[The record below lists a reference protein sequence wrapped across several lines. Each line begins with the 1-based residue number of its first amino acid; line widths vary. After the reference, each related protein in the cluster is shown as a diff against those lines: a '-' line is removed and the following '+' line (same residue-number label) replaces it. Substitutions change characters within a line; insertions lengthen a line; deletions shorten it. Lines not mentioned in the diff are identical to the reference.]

1 MIEAKEDDA
10 TALLPELENLRA
22 ALILNAATM
31 DKVMESAPDL
41 PLLGMVTNLTSRL
54 NNLES
59 RTRTTNRITVE
70 DFNLE
75 SQSLSQ
81 LKTSIA
87 RLGTEPF

>member
-41 PLLGMVTNLTSRL
+41 PLLGMVSNLTSRF

-75 SQSLSQ
+75 SQSLNQ

-87 RLGTEPF
+87 RLGTVPF